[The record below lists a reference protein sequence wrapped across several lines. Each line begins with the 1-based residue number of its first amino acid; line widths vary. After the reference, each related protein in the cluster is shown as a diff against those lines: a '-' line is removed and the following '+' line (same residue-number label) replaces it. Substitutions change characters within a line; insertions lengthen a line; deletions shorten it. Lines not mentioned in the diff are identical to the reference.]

1 MQKIVFTS
9 VILVTIVA
17 LSSCSSTGERED
29 AMQLEGMM
37 PKEDNATIDAMMKK
51 TEKNN
56 DAMMKKEPSDTMM
69 TR

>member
-1 MQKIVFTS
+1 MQKIIFTS
-9 VILVTIVA
+9 AILTTIVV
-17 LSSCSSTGERED
+17 LSSCSLTGERED

-51 TEKNN
+51 TDQNN
-56 DAMMKKEPSDTMM
+56 DAEKKEASDAMM

>member
-1 MQKIVFTS
+1 M
-9 VILVTIVA
+9 
-17 LSSCSSTGERED
+17 TGERED

-51 TEKNN
+51 TDKNY
-56 DAMMKKEPSDTMM
+56 DTEKKEESGAMM